1 MGLKVR
7 AVADGEVKY
16 AGYYDL
22 KRRAPGEEFVIANES
37 DFSHLWMEAVGWT
50 PKPMTA
56 VQEQAKKEIIKPAMP
71 SAIDVRK
78 ELENKKKSFE
88 KKTPVVVEKEPA
100 AVNVEDKSHN
110 PSDDV
115 I

>member
-7 AVADGEVKY
+7 AVAEGDVKY

-22 KRRAPGEEFVIANES
+22 KRRAPGEEFVIADENE
-37 DFSHLWMEAVGWT
+37 FSHLWMEAVGWT

-56 VQEQAKKEIIKPAMP
+56 TQVMAKKEIIKPAMP
-71 SAIDVRK
+71 TAIDVRK
-78 ELENKKKSFE
+78 ELEKKQKSF
-88 KKTPVVVEKEPA
+88 KKEAPVVVEKEPVV
-100 AVNVEDKSHN
+100 VNVEDKSHN

>member
-1 MGLKVR
+1 MALKVR
-7 AVADGEVKY
+7 AVADGDVKY

-22 KRRAPGEEFVIANES
+22 KRRAPGEEFVIADES
-37 DFSHLWMEAVGWT
+37 EFSPFWMEAIGWT

-56 VQEQAKKEIIKPAMP
+56 VQANAKKEIIKPAMP

-78 ELENKKKSFE
+78 ELEKNKKSF
-88 KKTPVVVEKEPA
+88 KKEAPVVVEKEPVT
-100 AVNVEDKSHN
+100 VNVEDKSHN

>member
-1 MGLKVR
+1 
-7 AVADGEVKY
+7 
-16 AGYYDL
+16 
-22 KRRAPGEEFVIANES
+22 
-37 DFSHLWMEAVGWT
+37 MEAVGWI

-56 VQEQAKKEIIKPAMP
+56 TQVQAKREIIKPAMP

-78 ELENKKKSFE
+78 DLEKKQKSFE
-88 KKTPVVVEKEPA
+88 KKTPVVVEKEPVV
-100 AVNVEDKSHN
+100 VNVEDKSHN